1 MDALTTQ
8 TRHGEVCPLDTTLK
22 ILDGK
27 WKSIILCRL
36 MNQELR
42 YTELL
47 KTLSGCTRRML
58 SLQLA
63 QLENDHIIQKE
74 IDTSY
79 VPIKTSY
86 HLTSLGR
93 SLVPVI
99 QLMDAWGESYIRAL
113 TNAADS
119 DD

>member
-1 MDALTTQ
+1 MDAFSTQ

-27 WKSIILCRL
+27 WKSIILCHL
-36 MNQELR
+36 MQQDLR

-47 KTLSGCTRRML
+47 NTLPGCTRRML
-58 SLQLA
+58 SLQLS
-63 QLENDHIIQKE
+63 QLITDQIIQKD
-74 IDTSY
+74 IDTSF

-86 HLTSLGR
+86 RLTALGQ

-99 QLMDAWGESYIRAL
+99 QAMDQWGTDYIQTLAQ
-113 TNAADS
+113 DIQ
-119 DD
+119 D